1 MELNPEKVY
10 VDTQVTTLLSISGM
24 IGGASN
30 GKNKNKIILILS
42 LVRSHLKNTWKK
54 MKKSYDM
61 NFGSERDVI

>member
-1 MELNPEKVY
+1 MEK
-10 VDTQVTTLLSISGM
+10 
-24 IGGASN
+24 
-30 GKNKNKIILILS
+30 KNKIILILS